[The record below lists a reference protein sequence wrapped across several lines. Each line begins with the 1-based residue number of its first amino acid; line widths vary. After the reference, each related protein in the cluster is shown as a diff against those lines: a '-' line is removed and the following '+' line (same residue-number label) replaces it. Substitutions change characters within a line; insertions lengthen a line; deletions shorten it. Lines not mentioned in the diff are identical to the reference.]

1 MLVCQI
7 QTLQRDH
14 QDNCEEEKHVDK
26 EIKSKSHRHMQTER
40 RGGDSMFMTPHS
52 HLDHCYT
59 QKRARMQQ
67 TTHRL
72 VDLFKSQELCLSF
85 RTSCS

>member
-26 EIKSKSHRHMQTER
+26 EIKT
-40 RGGDSMFMTPHS
+40 
-52 HLDHCYT
+52 
-59 QKRARMQQ
+59 KRVTDTSRPRDVGE
-67 TTHRL
+67 T
-72 VDLFKSQELCLSF
+72 LCL
-85 RTSCS
+85 